1 MGIKL
6 AVDVWAKIKQNLKNK
21 YFTILSVSDFFVKKK
36 NQSFCKGIVV

>member
-36 NQSFCKGIVV
+36 ISLFAKA